1 MSHLEQISTLIPAL
15 TAGERALALQWL
27 ANSFEGGFPGID
39 VIPGRL
45 GASPHITRTRIPV
58 WLLVQAR
65 RLGMSEAGI
74 LNAWPTLTARD
85 LVNAWAY
92 YEARRAEI
100 DREIQE
106 QEQVSE

>member
-1 MSHLEQISTLIPAL
+1 MQRQTNSSD
-15 TAGERALALQWL
+15 GE
-27 ANSFEGGFPGID
+27 FPGID

-65 RLGMSEAGI
+65 SLGMSEAGI

-100 DREIQE
+100 DREIRAQE
-106 QEQVSE
+106 QP